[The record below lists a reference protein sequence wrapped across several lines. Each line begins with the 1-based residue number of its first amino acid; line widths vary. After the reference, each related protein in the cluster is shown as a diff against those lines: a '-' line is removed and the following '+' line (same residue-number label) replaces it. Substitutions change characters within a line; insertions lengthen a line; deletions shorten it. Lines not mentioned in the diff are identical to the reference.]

1 MAKVSPIFESLNA
14 GELSPLL
21 EGRTDF
27 AKYKKGLKLC
37 ENWIPLVQGPLTR
50 RPGTKFVAE
59 VRTSAKKVRIVAF
72 EFSTTQAYIIEFGDQ
87 YCRFYKDRGQIL
99 ASPGDPF
106 SADFSEDFGDGAYEV
121 ETPYLEADLADLY
134 FAQSAD
140 VLYIAHPDYA
150 PRKLSRTGHTAWTLT
165 TIEFKDGPYL
175 AANTSAT
182 TIAPSA
188 TSGNGITLTASTAI
202 FAAEDVGR
210 LVRVKHS
217 STWGYAEITAFTSTT
232 QVTADVKS
240 DFGATTASADW
251 RLGVWS
257 EGTGYPA
264 AVTFYGD
271 RLFLG
276 GATMYPQRID
286 GSVVGDYENFAPSST
301 DNVVADD
308 NAVAYA
314 LNANNVNVVKWMSD
328 DEKGLIV
335 GTIGGEWIVRPSN
348 QGEALTPT
356 NVNAKRSTRYGT
368 KSGVMPI
375 GAGKATLFVQ
385 RAGRK
390 LRELAYVFE
399 DDGFRA
405 PDMTVTSSH
414 ITKGGV
420 VEMAY
425 QQQPQSIV
433 WAVRGDGVLLGFTYE
448 REQEVL
454 AWHKHPIGGTFGSG
468 GAVVE
473 SVAVIPNPAGDA
485 DELWLVV
492 KRTINGSTKRYIEYL
507 TEIWTDEEGGP
518 TGDQADAFF
527 VDCGLTYDG
536 SPATTISGI
545 EHLEGETVAIL
556 ADGAT
561 HPHKTVSG
569 GAITL
574 DRSASTVQVGYGYQ
588 SNGWTERV
596 EGGSQ
601 NGTAQGKTK
610 RINRITVRLWQA
622 LGLKMGPNAN
632 SLDPL
637 IFRTASDPMGA
648 PPPLFSGD
656 KDISNPS
663 TYEKD
668 GRIYFRVDDPLP
680 CTILALM
687 PDVGVYDR

>member
-1 MAKVSPIFESLNA
+1 MSKVSPIFESLNA

-37 ENWIPLVQGPLTR
+37 ENWIPLVQGPITR

-59 VRTSAKKVRIVAF
+59 VKTSSKKVRLVAF

-99 ASPGDPF
+99 SGGP
-106 SADFSEDFGDGAYEV
+106 AYEIV
-121 ETPYLEADLADLY
+121 TPYVEADLANLY

-140 VLYIAHPDYA
+140 VLYIAHPSYA
-150 PRKLSRTGHTAWTLT
+150 PRKLSRTGHTAWTLS
-165 TIEFKDGPYL
+165 TIDFSDGPYL
-175 AANTSAT
+175 ATNTTSTTVTPSAT
-182 TIAPSA
+182 TG
-188 TSGNGITLTASTAI
+188 TGITLTASASL
-202 FAAEDVGR
+202 FASTDVGR
-210 LVRVKHS
+210 FVRVKHS
-217 STWGYAEITAFTSTT
+217 TTWGYAEITAFTSAT
-232 QVTADVKS
+232 QVTADVVS
-240 DFGATTASADW
+240 NFGATTASADW

-257 EGTGYPA
+257 ATTGYPA

-271 RLFLG
+271 RLFWG
-276 GATMYPQRID
+276 GCTKYPQRID

-301 DNVVADD
+301 ANVVADD
-308 NAVAYA
+308 NAVAYS

-335 GTIGGEWIVRPSN
+335 GTVGGEWIVRPSN

-356 NVNAKRSTRYGT
+356 NVNAKRSTRYGA
-368 KSGVMPI
+368 KSGVTPI

-390 LRELAYVFE
+390 VRELAYVFE

-405 PDMTVTSSH
+405 PDMTVTASH

-420 VEMAY
+420 VDMAY
-425 QQQPQSIV
+425 QLQPQSIV

-454 AWHKHPIGGTFGSG
+454 AWHKHPIGGAFGSG

-492 KRTINGSTKRYIEYL
+492 KRTINGSTKRYVEYL
-507 TEIWTDEEGGP
+507 TAMWTDEEGGP

-527 VDCGLTYDG
+527 VDSGLTYDG
-536 SPATTISGI
+536 AAATTISGLD
-545 EHLEGETVAIL
+545 HLEGATVAIL

-561 HPHKTVSG
+561 HPSKTVSG

-574 DRSASTVQVGYGYQ
+574 DRSATTVQIGYGYQ
-588 SNGWTERV
+588 SNGWTERI

-601 NGTAQGKTK
+601 TGTAQGKTK
-610 RINRITVRLWQA
+610 RIGRIIVRLFQA
-622 LGLKMGPNAN
+622 LGLKMGPNASN
-632 SLDPL
+632 LDPL

-656 KDISNPS
+656 KEINNPS
-663 TYEKD
+663 TYEKE